1 MSTAEQPRDQNS
13 FWKGNAQAAS
23 AGSGMCG
30 KGWGRRCAEA
40 RMPECRCACGG
51 SNHGCK
57 KLTTS
62 TAAPKQRRRPQ
73 PLTQAE
79 LAAMTEYWNST
90 PLFKTIAPGKQ
101 DHESN

>member
-1 MSTAEQPRDQNS
+1 MSTATQPRDQNS
-13 FWKGNAQAAS
+13 LWKGSVPAS
-23 AGSGMCG
+23 STGSGICG

-40 RMPECRCACGG
+40 RMPECRCACGS

-57 KLTTS
+57 KLMPS
-62 TAAPKQRRRPQ
+62 TALPKRRRRPE

-79 LAAMTEYWNST
+79 LAAMAEYWNNT
-90 PLFKTIAPGKQ
+90 PLFSTVAPGKQ